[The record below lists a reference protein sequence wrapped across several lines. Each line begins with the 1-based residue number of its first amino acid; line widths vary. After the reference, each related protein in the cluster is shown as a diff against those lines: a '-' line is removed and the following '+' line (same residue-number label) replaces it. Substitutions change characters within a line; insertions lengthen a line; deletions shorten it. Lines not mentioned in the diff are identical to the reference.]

1 MRRFSLIAAVFALAT
16 YPALAQTSTWV
27 PDKSHSE
34 VDFSIVHMS
43 LSNVHGR
50 FGNIAGSIVQNESDI
65 TKSSVNITIDVTS
78 VDTGVSARDNDLK
91 SARFFDATQFP
102 TATFASTSV
111 AKSGSGLAVTGN
123 LTLHGVT
130 RPVVLEVTGPN
141 GPVTGMD
148 HKTHAGYSATATLDR
163 TAFGIGGSIPA
174 AVVGNEVKLSI
185 DLDVARQ

>member
-1 MRRFSLIAAVFALAT
+1 MRRFSLIAAIFALAACSA
-16 YPALAQTSTWV
+16 PAQTSTWV
-27 PDKSHSE
+27 PDKAHSE

-78 VDTGVSARDNDLK
+78 VDTGVNARDNDLK

-102 TATFASTSV
+102 TATFASSSV
-111 AKSGSGLAVTGN
+111 ARSGSGLAVTGN

-130 RPVVLEVTGPN
+130 QPVVLEVSGPN
-141 GPVTGMD
+141 GPITGMD
-148 HKTHAGYSATATLDR
+148 HKTHAGYSATATIHR
-163 TAFGIGGSIPA
+163 TAFGIGSNIPS
-174 AVVGNEVKLSI
+174 AVVGDEVKLSI
-185 DLDVARQ
+185 DLDVVKQ